1 MTDPHFEYQRLC
13 AAVKNMLA
21 AMDEADKNKLMQSK
35 KMHAIKL
42 KKEVI
47 ELMNPEKRIATQ
59 AAMEWEGR

>member
-1 MTDPHFEYQRLC
+1 MTDPQFEYLRLC
-13 AAVKNMLA
+13 AAVKNMLS
-21 AMDEADKNKLMQSK
+21 AMEEADKNKLMQSK